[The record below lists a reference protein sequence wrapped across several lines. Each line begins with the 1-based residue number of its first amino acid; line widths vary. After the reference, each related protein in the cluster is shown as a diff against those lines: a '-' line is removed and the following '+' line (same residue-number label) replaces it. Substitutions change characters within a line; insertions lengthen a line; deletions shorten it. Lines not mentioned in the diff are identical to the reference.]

1 VFILLFLYSSTETAK
16 FAYCKAL
23 ALAKKSADHRA
34 EVVGNRITFRIF
46 REFLVPCLAERKGC
60 SKLQVLL
67 AIAET
72 NILSEEVTTEQFN
85 AFNDKQLRAMYQD
98 INNDDDVKSF
108 LFHVQKEQEKR
119 QGSTVYMTA
128 LEKERAQ
135 QRKKS
140 IIKLRNSIRLEQ
152 SESPKKI
159 RTTRAAL
166 QGSPYSSPVQ
176 VQRKVSGGGLGGG
189 VTPGRKRSGPG
200 PGVKGEEIRHPSR
213 T

>member
-1 VFILLFLYSSTETAK
+1 
-16 FAYCKAL
+16 
-23 ALAKKSADHRA
+23 
-34 EVVGNRITFRIF
+34 
-46 REFLVPCLAERKGC
+46 
-60 SKLQVLL
+60 
-67 AIAET
+67 
-72 NILSEEVTTEQFN
+72 
-85 AFNDKQLRAMYQD
+85 LRAMYQD

-140 IIKLRNSIRLEQ
+140 IMKLRNSILEQ

-159 RTTRAAL
+159 RAARAAL

-176 VQRKVSGGGLGGG
+176 VQRKVPGGGMGGG

-200 PGVKGEEIRHPSR
+200 PGIKGEEIRHPSR